1 MKKIISIL
9 LLIVTTFSLSACN
22 KSNNTSSQLVAG
34 SQSDV
39 SSMDILSQS
48 TTTSTEVSESTPST
62 NTTPSNTTPSNNT
75 PSNSTPNK
83 TTPSNNTPSNGTP
96 SKTEKLKPTVVAGEY
111 TVTFDYGYDN
121 IKTTAKSKNYKV
133 AKPEDPKRNGYKFL
147 SWYAPNETEHW
158 NFSGH
163 AVTNDMTLTAKW
175 GKYRYNIFYSNVI
188 DGAETRIMK
197 KSEIEYNQTAS
208 MGQGIENPEKGKIVV
223 FEPYSVAI
231 KEDTGFVNG
240 EIGYSGDNFSSEY
253 YEKYVFR
260 LPDSFSVDT
269 ATFTIQEL
277 NIAGYTF
284 LGWTYDGQTTPVKT
298 VTIPK
303 GTTKDY
309 NIIANWKSK

>member
-1 MKKIISIL
+1 MKKLISIL
-9 LLIVTTFSLSACN
+9 LLFVLIFSLSACN
-22 KSNNTSSQLVAG
+22 KSNNISSELDTG
-34 SQSDV
+34 SQSDISIV
-39 SSMDILSQS
+39 DTSSQS
-48 TTTSTEVSESTPST
+48 NTNSNEDLESGQSSSEEESKPQSSSESS
-62 NTTPSNTTPSNNT
+62 
-75 PSNSTPNK
+75 
-83 TTPSNNTPSNGTP
+83 
-96 SKTEKLKPTVVAGEY
+96 SKTEDSKPTENKPTVIAGEY

-121 IKTTAKSKNYKV
+121 KKITAKSQNYKV
-133 AKPEDPKRNGYKFL
+133 SKPEEPTRMGYKFL
-147 SWYAPNETEHW
+147 GWYAQNETAQW
-158 NFSGH
+158 NFSGY
-163 AVTNDMTLTAKW
+163 AVTNDMTLIAKW

-188 DGAETRIMK
+188 DGAKTRILN

-260 LPDSFSVDT
+260 VPDSFSVDT

-284 LGWTYDGQTTPVKT
+284 LGWTYDGQATPVKT
-298 VTIPK
+298 VTISK

-309 NIIANWKSK
+309 NLIANWKSN

>member
-1 MKKIISIL
+1 MKKLISIL
-9 LLIVTTFSLSACN
+9 LLFVLIFSLSACN
-22 KSNNTSSQLVAG
+22 KSNNISSELDTG
-34 SQSDV
+34 SQSDISIV
-39 SSMDILSQS
+39 DTSSQ
-48 TTTSTEVSESTPST
+48 
-62 NTTPSNTTPSNNT
+62 SNTTSNEDLESGQSSSEEESK
-75 PSNSTPNK
+75 PQSS
-83 TTPSNNTPSNGTP
+83 SESS
-96 SKTEKLKPTVVAGEY
+96 SKTEDSKPTENKPTVIAGEY

-121 IKTTAKSKNYKV
+121 KKITAKSQNYKV
-133 AKPEDPKRNGYKFL
+133 SKPEEPTRMGYKFL
-147 SWYAPNETEHW
+147 GWYAQNETAQW
-158 NFSGH
+158 NFSGY
-163 AVTNDMTLTAKW
+163 AVTNDMTLIAKW

-188 DGAETRIMK
+188 DGAKTRILK

-260 LPDSFSVDT
+260 VPDSFSVDT

-284 LGWTYDGQTTPVKT
+284 LGWTYDGQATPVKT
-298 VTIPK
+298 VTISK

-309 NIIANWKSK
+309 NLIANWKSN

>member
-1 MKKIISIL
+1 MKKIISVL
-9 LLIVTTFSLSACN
+9 LLIVLTFSLSACN
-22 KSNNTSSQLVAG
+22 KSNNTSSELDISTQSG
-34 SQSDV
+34 ISSIDTSSQNN
-39 SSMDILSQS
+39 
-48 TTTSTEVSESTPST
+48 TTSNEDLKSEQSSSKEESKPQSSSESSSKAEVSKPTK
-62 NTTPSNTTPSNNT
+62 NTS
-75 PSNSTPNK
+75 
-83 TTPSNNTPSNGTP
+83 
-96 SKTEKLKPTVVAGEY
+96 TVVAGEY

-121 IKTTAKSKNYKV
+121 KKITAKSQNYKV
-133 AKPEDPKRNGYKFL
+133 SKPEEPTRRGYEFL
-147 SWYAPNETEHW
+147 GWYAANETAQW

-188 DGAETRIMK
+188 DGAETIIMK

-240 EIGYSGDNFSSEY
+240 EICYSGDNFSSEY

-260 LPDSFSVDT
+260 VPDSFSVDT

-277 NIAGYTF
+277 NLAGYTF
-284 LGWTYDGQTTPVKT
+284 LGWTYDGQATPVKT
-298 VTIPK
+298 VTISK

>member
-1 MKKIISIL
+1 MKKLISIL
-9 LLIVTTFSLSACN
+9 LLFVLIFSLSACN
-22 KSNNTSSQLVAG
+22 KSNNISSELDTG
-34 SQSDV
+34 SQSDISIV
-39 SSMDILSQS
+39 DTSSQ
-48 TTTSTEVSESTPST
+48 
-62 NTTPSNTTPSNNT
+62 SNTTSNEDLESGQSSSEEESK
-75 PSNSTPNK
+75 PQSS
-83 TTPSNNTPSNGTP
+83 SES
-96 SKTEKLKPTVVAGEY
+96 SRKTEESKPTENKPTVIAGEY

-121 IKTTAKSKNYKV
+121 KKITAKSQNYKV
-133 AKPEDPKRNGYKFL
+133 SKPEEPTRMGYKFL
-147 SWYAPNETEHW
+147 GWYAQNETAQW
-158 NFSGH
+158 NFSGY
-163 AVTNDMTLTAKW
+163 AVTNDMTLIAKW

-188 DGAETRIMK
+188 DGAKTRILK

-260 LPDSFSVDT
+260 VPDSFSVDT

-284 LGWTYDGQTTPVKT
+284 LGWTYDGQATPVKT
-298 VTIPK
+298 VTISK

-309 NIIANWKSK
+309 NLIANWKSN